1 MRRRIE
7 VSVSYLVE
15 QLVEQNPHWS
25 VMWDRLGKV
34 LVEHQGL
41 PSSMSGERDH
51 CLTLLQGD
59 YDSH

>member
-1 MRRRIE
+1 M
-7 VSVSYLVE
+7 SVSYLRE
-15 QLVEQNPHWS
+15 QSGEQYPHWL

-41 PSSMSGERDH
+41 DMSGERVQ
-51 CLTLLQGD
+51 CLTLLLLD